1 MFFKDFFFKLCPTAC
16 GILVPQAGMGPMTPT
31 VEVQSLKPLD
41 GQGSPKLGHVNQM

>member
-31 VEVQSLKPLD
+31 VEVQSLKPDLKKVVD
-41 GQGSPKLGHVNQM
+41 SIK